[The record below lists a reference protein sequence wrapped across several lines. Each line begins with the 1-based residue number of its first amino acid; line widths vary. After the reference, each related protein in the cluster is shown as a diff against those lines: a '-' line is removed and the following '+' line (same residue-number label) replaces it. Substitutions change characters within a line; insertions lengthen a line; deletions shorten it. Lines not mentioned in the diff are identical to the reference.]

1 MERGCDD
8 GGCDD
13 CCGGDGRGDGRGDG
27 GGCVGWDE
35 RDVEDECKKW
45 AKNHARRC

>member
-1 MERGCDD
+1 MERGC
-8 GGCDD
+8 G
-13 CCGGDGRGDGRGDG
+13 CGGDGRGDGG

-35 RDVEDECKKW
+35 REGVEDECKKW